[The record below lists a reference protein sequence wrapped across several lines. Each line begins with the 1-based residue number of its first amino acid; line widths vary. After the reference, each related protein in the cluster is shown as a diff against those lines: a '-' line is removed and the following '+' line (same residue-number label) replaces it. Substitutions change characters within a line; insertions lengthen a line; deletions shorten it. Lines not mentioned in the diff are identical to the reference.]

1 MQVNWI
7 HFSPVTPITSTTYY
21 VAKGHHAIA
30 VLGKLLLSSSHPP
43 PPPPIAFPSF
53 VKLATHSNNLRIIV
67 NGKSLGLSL
76 SLPLSLKFSA
86 QLDEHRPVPVRSMVV
101 HNINKSLNSI
111 NWLYLFVFVLHNIS
125 HQSSLHTLHSI
136 YRPTALAALP
146 LIRIHSSVVT
156 ITSLSGA
163 GKKTWSMY
171 HCAHPV
177 SCIGLLSPLFVFLNI

>member
-7 HFSPVTPITSTTYY
+7 HFSPVTPITLTTYY

-43 PPPPIAFPSF
+43 PPPPIAFPSSL

-136 YRPTALAALP
+136 YLTLLSPNLNTL
-146 LIRIHSSVVT
+146 VVT

-163 GKKTWSMY
+163 RKKTWSMY

>member
-1 MQVNWI
+1 MFCIAHFDQNILGNVIHAMQVNWI
-7 HFSPVTPITSTTYY
+7 HFSPVTPITLTTYY
-21 VAKGHHAIA
+21 VVTKGHHAIA
-30 VLGKLLLSSSHPP
+30 ILGKLLLSSSHPP

-67 NGKSLGLSL
+67 NGKSLGLSLSL

-146 LIRIHSSVVT
+146 LI
-156 ITSLSGA
+156 
-163 GKKTWSMY
+163 
-171 HCAHPV
+171 
-177 SCIGLLSPLFVFLNI
+177 